1 MLDVIVIG
9 MGAHGSAGL
18 FHLAKKGLN
27 VLGLEQFEQ
36 IHNNGSYHGL
46 SRIIRM
52 GLYEGDAYLTLAKR
66 SFELWRELEKEY
78 NEQILYMT
86 GIINIGNNK
95 SEVFK
100 NTLNSAIKHNL
111 DYKEMDSNEIMSNFP
126 GFNLT
131 SDLKGVYLK
140 EGGFLDPEK
149 AVKAHAQLAI
159 KNEAK
164 INYNE
169 KVLSWN
175 DNGSHIEVLTTKATY
190 KTKKLVIAGGAWN
203 IDLFDI
209 PKLPLSI
216 VRQVVGWFPSKDK
229 SLFDKNKFPV
239 WILQKDE
246 NHGYGFPEY
255 GNSGLKIG
263 IFNHLYEKIHP
274 DKYNKNITP
283 EDIKLL
289 SDFTN
294 NFKDTEK
301 GENYEVCMFTNT
313 PDTNFILDKHPSSE
327 NCIIVSCC
335 SGHGFKFSSVIGEI
349 ISDLCQ
355 KGQTEYNIDL
365 FNVSR
370 FN

>member
-27 VLGLEQFEQ
+27 VLGLEQFDQ

-52 GLYEGDAYLTLAKR
+52 GLYEGDAYLPLAKR

-86 GIINIGNNK
+86 GIINIGNKN
-95 SEVFK
+95 SPIYK

-111 DYKEMDSNEIMSNFP
+111 EYTEMNNQEIMSKFP
-126 GFNLT
+126 GFELPN
-131 SDLKGVYLK
+131 DLNGVFLK

-149 AVKAHAQLAI
+149 AVKAHTQLAI
-159 KNEAK
+159 KNEAM

-169 KVLSWN
+169 KVLSW
-175 DNGSHIEVLTTKATY
+175 DDKISHIEVLTTKTTY

-203 IDLFDI
+203 INLFDI
-209 PKLPLSI
+209 PNLPLSVI
-216 VRQVVGWFPSKDK
+216 RQVVAWFPSNNK
-229 SLFDKNKFPV
+229 SLFDKNNFPV
-239 WILQKDE
+239 WILDDGN

-255 GNSGLKIG
+255 GNNGLKIG
-263 IFNHLYEKIHP
+263 IFNHLNEKIHP
-274 DKYNKNITP
+274 DKYNKNITA
-283 EDIKLL
+283 EDIKIL
-289 SDFTN
+289 SDFSN
-294 NFKDTEK
+294 NFKNTEK

-313 PDTNFILDKHPSSE
+313 PDGDFILDKHPSSE

-349 ISDLCQ
+349 ISDLCNE
-355 KGQTEYNIDL
+355 GQTEYNIDL
-365 FNVSR
+365 FNISR